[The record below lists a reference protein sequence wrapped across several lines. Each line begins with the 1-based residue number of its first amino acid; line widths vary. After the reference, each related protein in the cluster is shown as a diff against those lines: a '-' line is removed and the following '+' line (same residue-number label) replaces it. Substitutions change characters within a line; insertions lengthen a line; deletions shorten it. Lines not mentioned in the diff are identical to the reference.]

1 LVRPAQ
7 AIDVRHV
14 TDRAAAFVALTER
27 HLDAA
32 YRLAGVILG
41 DAAEAED
48 AAHDAA
54 LAAWRSRDLLR
65 DEARFEPWFTRIV
78 VNECRDRLRARRRSR
93 VTEVI
98 ADPPPEAA
106 VSVARGGDPFLEL
119 ATRDAIGRALRVLE
133 PDELIVVAL
142 RFYRDLTVDA
152 IAARLGI
159 PSGTVKSRLNGAM
172 SHLRAA
178 IEAGEVTP

>member
-1 LVRPAQ
+1 LARPAQ
-7 AIDVRHV
+7 ALDGRRV

-41 DAAEAED
+41 DAGEAED

-98 ADPPPEAA
+98 AEPPVDPAFAHP
-106 VSVARGGDPFLEL
+106 RGSDPLVEL

-152 IAARLGI
+152 IAERLGI